1 MAKKKRRGGQCKTPQ
16 NKEIKSLNG
25 SLASEK
31 LLITFFSIFECERSH
46 ALHGAVVAIVFLMG
60 RSSSDVM
67 SEGTWVA
74 NKLGPPSWLHT

>member
-31 LLITFFSIFECERSH
+31 LLITFFQ
-46 ALHGAVVAIVFLMG
+46 FLNA
-60 RSSSDVM
+60 SVLTPYT
-67 SEGTWVA
+67 EQW
-74 NKLGPPSWLHT
+74 